1 MRTFKL
7 ITAIALAGAMTL
19 MTTSVLAKERTK
31 GRGAP
36 GLPVIYVTSQDAFFD
51 TLLLADLPYNGTD
64 NFQLLEFGGP
74 ADAYTE
80 FGPTD
85 TGYYGGRWW
94 VDLNEDGYMDEGD
107 MYFLCP
113 LLGPGRDE
121 P

>member
-1 MRTFKL
+1 MSTFKL
-7 ITAIALAGAMTL
+7 ITTIALAGAMTL
-19 MTTSVLAKERTK
+19 MTTTVFAKDRTT

-36 GLPVIYVTSQDAFFD
+36 GLPVIYVTSQDAFYD
-51 TLLLADLPYNGTD
+51 TLLLADLPFNGND

-94 VDLNEDGYMDEGD
+94 VDLNEDGYMDEED
-107 MYFLCP
+107 MFFLCP